1 VVETTT
7 IKISMKQLI
16 LNLTLGLAI
25 FGAACP
31 ALAQTS
37 LVAGWNMYTPPT
49 RLGQT
54 YFRLLLQ

>member
-1 VVETTT
+1 
-7 IKISMKQLI
+7 MKQLI